1 MSLVAGRASQRPR
14 PRVPDRCRRARWLVV
29 LTALLVASAV
39 ARTASAADDP
49 TLTWWTYESPHFRV
63 TFPENLDAVAQR
75 VAILSESIHARLVP
89 EMQFDPGEKTE
100 ILVTDDSEGA
110 NGSASPIPYN
120 AMRLYVMAPDDIS
133 TLGDYDDWL
142 LGLITHEY
150 THILHTGNISG
161 LARVANAI
169 IGKTL
174 APNSAQPRWI
184 IEGLAVVF
192 ESDYSSGGRIRSSLF
207 DTWLRAD
214 VLGGNLARLDQI
226 SGGAERWPYGNMF
239 YLYGSRFLRWVTD
252 VYGPDTM
259 PAVSADYGATTIPFG
274 INRAIRRVT
283 GRTYEDLYDAWA
295 EHLKRHYGKQ
305 AAAVDALGRR
315 EGVRITFHGR
325 EADYPRFVPTDQR
338 KDPAAVELLY
348 YRDDYST
355 TSGLYRIALGDPK
368 KSGDRDAE
376 LFIRTG
382 TDAYAAFAPDG
393 HVVFNDLAPWKNL
406 YTRTDLFTL
415 PPREAS
421 THGTEPTRRRLTE
434 GQRAWYP
441 DVSPDGRLV
450 TFVVNSKGSTTLSLA
465 DRSSDG
471 RLTNVRALVHGA
483 TFDQAFTPR
492 FSPNGKQIAYSAWR
506 HGGYRDILVADVA
519 TGKTRE
525 LMRDRSLDMQ
535 PVWSSDG
542 RTIFFSSDRTGIFN
556 VYAHDVETGVE
567 RMVTNVLGAALA
579 PAVSPDGKTLVYVGY
594 THEGYDLF
602 AFELDPVRFLP
613 APAAPDDRPAPY
625 AEPAPIKLEK
635 ERYNPL
641 VTLRPYSYFLDVG
654 PGNYSANAITLTA
667 SGADLLGHHGLGASI
682 RIDPGAPEPRIDLDY
697 VYGGLPVSFGG
708 RFTRQVVPRTRGFRV
723 SGVDVPFNETL
734 TTFSTNVSVPIRHT
748 YVGQSASLS
757 YAATLFH
764 GDLETPRKLDP
775 FETTTAKPK
784 EGMLSQLRLSYGL
797 SALQSDVDAAGG
809 TRAGFTMGFGLTLA
823 DPTLGSDESLYQF
836 DGSAN
841 AYVPMP
847 WPGHQTIAMRV
858 GGGASAGSRATG
870 GSFFVG
876 GYDLDNNSVIDTL
889 LNGVYDGAFVL
900 RGYPAGSF
908 AGNHYFLS
916 SIEYRAPI
924 VKPNWGPSTL
934 PIFLQRIDASA
945 FADWGGAFDRF
956 EFDRVRVFFADEL
969 IWSPHLHTSV
979 GLEVWIAMTLAHRVS
994 TDFRV
999 GYAYG
1004 FSPQAYEDGQFYFL
1018 SSSAF

>member
-1 MSLVAGRASQRPR
+1 VSLVAGRASQRPR

-697 VYGGLPVSFGG
+697 VYGGLPVSFG
-708 RFTRQVVPRTRGFRV
+708 RAALPRQSAPRPRTTA
-723 SGVDVPFNETL
+723 SPALAVPYDEYVNGIHDGRL
-734 TTFSTNVSVPIRHT
+734 VPHRRQPSAATTS
-748 YVGQSASLS
+748 SLS
-757 YAATLFH
+757 YAMARSSAGTLPV
-764 GDLETPRKLDP
+764 GTRARPVRLAPRRRR
-775 FETTTAKPK
+775 K
-784 EGMLSQLRLSYGL
+784 EGTLGQRPHVGYGL
-797 SALQSDVDAAGG
+797 SRSNAEGSSR
-809 TRAGFTMGFGLTLA
+809 RAGARAQDASFGVGPRRWRPRRPAAPRRCYAVRRRGERSTFRCR
-823 DPTLGSDESLYQF
+823 GSRTPDDLR
-836 DGSAN
+836 
-841 AYVPMP
+841 
-847 WPGHQTIAMRV
+847 MRV
-858 GGGASAGSRATG
+858 GGGH
-870 GSFFVG
+870 
-876 GYDLDNNSVIDTL
+876 
-889 LNGVYDGAFVL
+889 L
-900 RGYPAGSF
+900 RGHLLALGRQLLRSAATTSRTTALLDTHHEPRVRRRLRAARVPGGLVT
-908 AGNHYFLS
+908 AGNARTCS
-916 SIEYRAPI
+916 TRIEYRFPI
-924 VKPNWGPSTL
+924 AVVNSGPSRRCRAS
-934 PIFLQRIDASA
+934 LQPHRRRAVHRLGRGLQSTSSLDAIACSS
-945 FADWGGAFDRF
+945 
-956 EFDRVRVFFADEL
+956 ADEL
-969 IWSPHLHTSV
+969 I
-979 GLEVWIAMTLAHRVS
+979 
-994 TDFRV
+994 
-999 GYAYG
+999 
-1004 FSPQAYEDGQFYFL
+1004 
-1018 SSSAF
+1018 